1 MAPGG
6 AVSVMQGRAQ
16 RPGEG
21 TQVQHPR
28 SGRYWLSAP
37 HGLSRTD
44 PCPFPMSPDEHE
56 SRGGHLHRGA
66 PGTREPA
73 EPAEEADRQDPHQG
87 DQREVPPGEPA
98 RPGTA
103 LWDPQR
109 SSAPQRTPLTMP
121 PPPSLQGRQ
130 DLDFPS
136 NLMGPETL
144 KGKCSAP
151 TAPAK
156 VRRGRSP

>member
-1 MAPGG
+1 MAER
-6 AVSVMQGRAQ
+6 SVIQGRAQ

-28 SGRYWLSAP
+28 SGRHWLSTP
-37 HGLSRTD
+37 HGLSGTD
-44 PCPFPMSPDEHE
+44 PRPFPVSPDEHE
-56 SRGGHLHRGA
+56 ARGGHLHRGA

-87 DQREVPPGEPA
+87 DEREVPPGELA
-98 RPGTA
+98 RLGTA
-103 LWDPQR
+103 LRDAQR
-109 SSAPQRTPLTMP
+109 SSAPQRMPLTTP
-121 PPPSLQGRQ
+121 PPPSLQGRR

-144 KGKCSAP
+144 KGKRSAP

-156 VRRGRSP
+156 VQRGRSP